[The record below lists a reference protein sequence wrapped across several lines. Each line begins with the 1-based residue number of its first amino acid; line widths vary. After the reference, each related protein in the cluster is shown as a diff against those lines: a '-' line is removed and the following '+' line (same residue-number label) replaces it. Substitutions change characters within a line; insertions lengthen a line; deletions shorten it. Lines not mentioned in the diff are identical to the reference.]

1 MELKLEKFISNVEL
15 LTNIHSQNKNPIL
28 FRLPVEGSSLGLVF
42 FCGYSVPRYVVL
54 PENAVRIDFNP
65 ESETFRSAFKRISH
79 DSTNPDNDVWQE
91 LYFYD
96 DAMEEQHYSETDI
109 GIIAD
114 QLPPVATVLTHG
126 VGYLSYPDAEARVVQ
141 DGDVTLTDARP
152 PLDHTHP
159 ETPAS
164 LFSVNK
170 SAGVESI
177 PVQDQASPKVGQ
189 ILVFENDT
197 VTWRKLKEGELS

>member
-1 MELKLEKFISNVEL
+1 MELKLEKFIESVEL

-42 FCGYSVPRYVVL
+42 FCGYSIPRYVVL

-65 ESETFRSAFKRISH
+65 ESETFRSAFKRTSH
-79 DSTNPDNDVWQE
+79 DSANPYNDVWEE

-96 DAMEEQHYSETDI
+96 DAMGEQHYSSDDI
-109 GIIAD
+109 GIIAG
-114 QLPPVATVLTHG
+114 QLPPAATVLTHG
-126 VGYLSYPDAEARVVQ
+126 VGYLSYPEAEARVVQ
-141 DGDVTLTDARP
+141 EGDSTLTDDRP
-152 PLDHTHP
+152 PLEHTHP

-170 SAGVESI
+170 SAGAESI
-177 PVQDQASPKVGQ
+177 PVRDQSSPKVGQ
-189 ILVFENDT
+189 VLVFEDDT
-197 VTWRKLKEGELS
+197 LTWRKLKEGELK

>member
-1 MELKLEKFISNVEL
+1 MELKLEKFINNVEL

-54 PENAVRIDFNP
+54 PENGVWIDFNP
-65 ESETFRSAFKRISH
+65 ESETFRSAFKRTSH
-79 DSTNPDNDVWQE
+79 DSANPYNDVWTE

-96 DAMEEQHYSETDI
+96 DAMEEQHYSPNDI
-109 GIIAD
+109 GVVAG
-114 QLPPVATVLTHG
+114 QLAPVATVLTHG
-126 VGYLSYPDAEARVVQ
+126 VGYLSYPQSEARVIQ
-141 DGDVTLTDARP
+141 DGDSTLTDARP
-152 PLDHTHP
+152 PLEHTHP

-164 LFSVNK
+164 MFSVNK
-170 SAGVESI
+170 SNGAEHI
-177 PVQDQASPKVGQ
+177 PVQDQAAPKLGQ

-197 VTWRKLKEGELS
+197 VTWRKLKEGELK

>member
-1 MELKLEKFISNVEL
+1 MELKLEKFINNVEL

-54 PENAVRIDFNP
+54 PENAIWIDFNP
-65 ESETFRSAFKRISH
+65 ESKSFRSAFKRTSH
-79 DSTNPDNDVWQE
+79 DTSNPYNDVWTE

-96 DAMEEQHYSETDI
+96 DAMEEQYYNPDDI
-109 GIIAD
+109 NVIAG

-126 VGYLSYPDAEARVVQ
+126 VGYLSYPESEARVIQ
-141 DGDVTLTDARP
+141 EGDSSLTNARP
-152 PLDHTHP
+152 PLEHTHP

-164 LFSVNK
+164 MISINGSV
-170 SAGVESI
+170 GQEHI
-177 PVQDQASPKVGQ
+177 PVKDQPFPKLGQ
-189 ILVFENDT
+189 ILVVEDDAI
-197 VTWRKLKEGELS
+197 TWRKLQEGELK

>member
-1 MELKLEKFISNVEL
+1 MELKLEKFIESVEL

-42 FCGYSVPRYVVL
+42 FCGYSIPRYVVL

-65 ESETFRSAFKRISH
+65 ESETFRSAFKRTSH
-79 DSTNPDNDVWQE
+79 DSANPYNDVWEE

-96 DAMEEQHYSETDI
+96 DAMVEQHYSETDI
-109 GIIAD
+109 GIIAG
-114 QLPPVATVLTHG
+114 QLPPVATVITHG
-126 VGYLSYPDAEARVVQ
+126 VGYLSYPEAEARVVQ
-141 DGDVTLTDARP
+141 EGDSTLTDDRP
-152 PLDHTHP
+152 PLEHTHP

-170 SAGVESI
+170 SAGAESV
-177 PVQDQASPKVGQ
+177 PVKDQESPKVGQ
-189 ILVFENDT
+189 VLVFEDDT
-197 VTWRKLKEGELS
+197 LTWRKLKEGELK

>member
-54 PENAVRIDFNP
+54 PENGVWIDFNP
-65 ESETFRSAFKRISH
+65 ESETFRTAFKRTSH
-79 DSTNPDNDVWQE
+79 DSANPANDVWTE

-96 DAMEEQHYSETDI
+96 DAVAEQQYAEADI

-126 VGYLSYPDAEARVVQ
+126 IGYLSYPQSEARVVQ
-141 DGDVTLTDARP
+141 EGDSTLTDARP

-164 LFSVNK
+164 MFSVNQ
-170 SAGVESI
+170 SSGAESI
-177 PVQDQASPKVGQ
+177 PVKDQSAPKLGQ
-189 ILVFENDT
+189 ILVFEDDT
-197 VTWRKLKEGELS
+197 VQWRKLKEGELK

>member
-1 MELKLEKFISNVEL
+1 MELKLEKFINNVEL

-42 FCGYSVPRYVVL
+42 FCGYSVPRFVVL
-54 PENAVRIDFNP
+54 PENGVWIDFNP
-65 ESETFRSAFKRISH
+65 ESETFRTAFKRTSH
-79 DSTNPDNDVWQE
+79 DTSNPYNDVWTE

-96 DAMEEQHYSETDI
+96 DAMIEQFYSEEDI
-109 GIIAD
+109 GVIAG

-126 VGYLSYPDAEARVVQ
+126 VGYLSYPEAEARVVQ
-141 DGDVTLTDARP
+141 DGDITLTDARP

-164 LFSVNK
+164 LFSVNH
-170 SAGVESI
+170 SAGTEQI
-177 PVQDQASPKVGQ
+177 PVQDQTAPKIGQ
-189 ILVFENDT
+189 ILVLENDT
-197 VTWRKLKEGELS
+197 LTWRKLKEGELS